1 MKTNRTFLLIFFCC
15 NSFFLSAQL
24 KSDSLIKLNSQAE
37 FTNREI
43 EKVYLQLDRTYYR
56 SGDNV
61 WYKAYLVNALN
72 TELSNNS
79 KSLYVELISP
89 ELKILKRNVIRMENG
104 TGFGDFLLKDS
115 LPSGKYQIRA
125 YTNWMRNFGDYFIFT
140 KEIEIVN
147 LREKNQTNKDSISG
161 EISNNVDLQ
170 FFPEGGSLVE
180 GLMSRVG
187 FKATNANGKGC
198 KVAGKLISSTGDT
211 IASFESNPLGMGSF
225 SFIPQNNISYHV
237 VLLSPKAVLK
247 ENSFPSVMQMGY
259 VLTIAN
265 YNDSTIIISVNT
277 NEKTLKKY
285 PEQKLTLTSEF
296 RGKQLITATIK
307 LKSTY
312 GHYLLEKDKLP
323 IGIVR
328 FTIHDNQKRPW
339 CERLYY
345 IDKKDNVIINVS
357 SDKESYSPHEKVN
370 LVITV
375 KDTTNKPVQANLSI
389 SATDAYLTG
398 NKMQSENDIYSYFM
412 LDSDIHGYVEQPSY
426 YFDTVNPNRYIDLDL
441 LLLTQ
446 GWRDFIW
453 KHLTDTIIP
462 LKYPNETGICISGE
476 LYTLLTHKPKSNT
489 AISLGLKNEN
499 KAFFDNSITDSKG
512 RYKFENL
519 DFTDTSN
526 VTVSAFKNKNKAAG
540 EITINSLFSEPM
552 QINPYN
558 LLANYSLNEN
568 LSKVETD
575 ELIKHFY
582 LTESGLPTIAIEE
595 VDVIEEKVIKND
607 YLNPYYTEPDWSR
620 QLAEVD
626 FTYLNVFEYLLGR
639 VAGVNIGKDRKGYKV
654 SMRGIT
660 SINGGTVLL
669 LLDGM

>member
-1 MKTNRTFLLIFFCC
+1 
-15 NSFFLSAQL
+15 
-24 KSDSLIKLNSQAE
+24 
-37 FTNREI
+37 
-43 EKVYLQLDRTYYR
+43 
-56 SGDNV
+56 
-61 WYKAYLVNALN
+61 
-72 TELSNNS
+72 
-79 KSLYVELISP
+79 
-89 ELKILKRNVIRMENG
+89 
-104 TGFGDFLLKDS
+104 
-115 LPSGKYQIRA
+115 
-125 YTNWMRNFGDYFIFT
+125 
-140 KEIEIVN
+140 
-147 LREKNQTNKDSISG
+147 
-161 EISNNVDLQ
+161 
-170 FFPEGGSLVE
+170 
-180 GLMSRVG
+180 MSRVG

-345 IDKKDNVIINVS
+345 IDKKDNVIVNVS

-370 LVITV
+370 LIITV
-375 KDTTNKPVQANLSI
+375 KDSTNKPVQANLSI
-389 SATDAYLTG
+389 SATDAYLSG
-398 NKMQSENDIYSYFM
+398 NKMQSENDIFSYFM
-412 LDSDIHGYVEQPSY
+412 LESDIHGYVEQPSH

-453 KHLTDTIIP
+453 KHFTDTIIP
-462 LKYPNETGICISGE
+462 LKYPNETGISISGE
-476 LYTLLTHKPKSNT
+476 LYTLLTHKPKANT
-489 AISLGLKNEN
+489 AVSLGLKNEG
-499 KAFFDNSITDSKG
+499 KAIFDHSTTDSLG

-519 DFTDTSN
+519 DFTDTCN
-526 VTVSAFKNKNKAAG
+526 VTVSAFKNKNKAVG
-540 EITINSLFSEPM
+540 EITINDIFSEPM
-552 QINPYN
+552 EVNAYN
-558 LLANYSLNEN
+558 LQANYSLNET
-568 LSKVETD
+568 LSKVETE

-607 YLNPYYTEPDWSR
+607 YLNPYYTEPDWSH
-620 QLAEVD
+620 QVTVTD
-626 FTYLNVFEYLLGR
+626 YNYQSVFEYLYGR
-639 VAGVNIGKDRKGYKV
+639 VAGLNIRQDSATGGYIILI
-654 SMRGIT
+654 RGDEAL
-660 SINGGTVLL
+660 V
-669 LLDGM
+669 LLDGMETDPIMLGSVPMSIIDKIDVIKQGLGRKSAGGIVSVYTKRGENAPPPKIYNSINKTVMGFYNARVFYAPTYESPNNEDAKPDIRSTVFWQPNIVTDTVGNVTVSYFNDDKRKYVTIIVEGIADRNIPIVVRASYMVE